1 MPRFLRIHEGH
12 DPSCLRLDE
21 LPLRDPLADE
31 VRIRVQAFGMNY
43 GDLDLMEDNYPFLLE
58 RPSLF
63 GDEAAGVV
71 DALGPE
77 ATNFAIGDR
86 VDTLPW
92 MNKGYGVNGEYAFI
106 PQDYVVRRP
115 ENMSPEQGAA
125 IWVQYL
131 TAYYAIYTAAKIQA
145 DDFVLNCAA
154 SSSAGIGATQL
165 AKLAGATVIGTSRT
179 FANKDFLLETGCDH
193 VIATQDEDVS
203 ARISEITG
211 GKGARII
218 YDPVGG
224 PLTEQYADGL
234 ANNAIIF
241 LYGSMA
247 DQPTVVPINEMIRY
261 SAILQPHSV
270 YQYIDDPDLRKEAV
284 DFVHDALASGQLV
297 PLIDQVFDLNNYREA
312 FEYQVAA
319 KARRGKLVIK
329 VQAPQETKR
338 G

>member
-12 DPSCLRLDE
+12 DLNCLRLDE
-21 LPLRDPLADE
+21 MPLRDPIADE
-31 VRIRVQAFGMNY
+31 VRIKVQAFGMNY
-43 GDLDLMEDNYPFLLE
+43 GDLDLMADNYPFILD

-71 DALGPE
+71 DAMGPE
-77 ATNFAIGDR
+77 ATDFAIGDR

-92 MNKGYGVNGEYAFI
+92 ANKGYGVNGEYAFI
-106 PQDYVVRRP
+106 PQDYVARRP

-131 TAYYAIYTAAKIQA
+131 TAYYALYTAAAIQPE
-145 DDFVLNCAA
+145 DFVLNCAA

-179 FANKDFLLETGCDH
+179 FANKDFILETGADH

-203 ARISEITG
+203 ARILEITG

-234 ANNAIIF
+234 ALNAIIF

-247 DQPTVVPINEMIRY
+247 DQPTVVPINEMIQH
-261 SAILQPHSV
+261 SAVMRPHSV
-270 YQYIDDPDLRKEAV
+270 YQYIDDPDLRREGV
-284 DFVHDALASGQLV
+284 DFIREALLSGRIE
-297 PLIDQVFDLNNYREA
+297 PLIDRVFDLDNFRDA
-312 FEYQVAA
+312 FAYQVAA
-319 KARRGKLVIK
+319 KARRGKLVIR
-329 VQAPQETKR
+329 V
-338 G
+338 